1 VVREPEP
8 AAARPGSSPRHRDRI
23 DGRWLR
29 LAAGRR
35 TLRST
40 GRASAVAATVPRMI
54 DRTTLRRRALLAAL
68 PLAPLLARPRAA
80 GAATP
85 AAGPEDFVGALG
97 DRAVALL
104 GRSRQAPPEAEVAAL
119 LDEAVDLGLLARLVL
134 GRHWA
139 RASEAQRRDYLELF
153 RAYALQGLTS
163 SFRTYAGL
171 RRFAVTGSR
180 PAGEGDVLVGTE
192 LHREPGVPP
201 NRVDWRVREVGG
213 GRFAVVDVVVEGV
226 SLLVTNRSEFDSIVG
241 RSGIDGLLREMR
253 GWRDEA
259 ASAAGAAAPGRP
271 GGGA

>member
-1 VVREPEP
+1 VIVAPVALGRGATHLTLDRPR
-8 AAARPGSSPRHRDRI
+8 ARV
-23 DGRWLR
+23 
-29 LAAGRR
+29 A
-35 TLRST
+35 
-40 GRASAVAATVPRMI
+40 AATVLLMI
-54 DRTTLRRRALLAAL
+54 DRTTSPLLRRRRVLLGVV
-68 PLAPLLARPRAA
+68 PLLGLLDRPIAA
-80 GAATP
+80 AAATP
-85 AAGPEDFVGALG
+85 AAGAGGAEAFVGALG
-97 DRAVALL
+97 DRALALL

-201 NRVDWRVREVGG
+201 NHIDWRVREVGE
-213 GRFAVVDVVVEGV
+213 GRFAIVDVVVEGV

-259 ASAAGAAAPGRP
+259 ASVAPAAGRS